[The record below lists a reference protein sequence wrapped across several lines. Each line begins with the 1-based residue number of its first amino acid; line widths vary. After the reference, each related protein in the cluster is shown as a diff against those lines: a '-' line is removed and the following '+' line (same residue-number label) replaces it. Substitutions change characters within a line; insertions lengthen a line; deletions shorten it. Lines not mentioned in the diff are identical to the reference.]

1 MVPYSPYVRS
11 RLASVERSN
20 MGVYR
25 QQTADNAPGR
35 ELLNRSAHIRLTS
48 RLTAVFMLMKSSA
61 EPQMT
66 FYAQANQR

>member
-1 MVPYSPYVRS
+1 
-11 RLASVERSN
+11 

-66 FYAQANQR
+66 FLRTGQSAMIRAYIADIVA